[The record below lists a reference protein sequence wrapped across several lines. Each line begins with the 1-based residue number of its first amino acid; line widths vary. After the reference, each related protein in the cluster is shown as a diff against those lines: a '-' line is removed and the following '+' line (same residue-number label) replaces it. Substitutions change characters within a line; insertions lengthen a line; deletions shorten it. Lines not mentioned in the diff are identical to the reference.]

1 MYRANIGISQ
11 LPQFKKCCAS
21 AARIPSLYP
30 YSTNLGVLM
39 SRLDIQ
45 FWSADNRLLVENV
58 WRNFADAR
66 IGDDT
71 PIYII

>member
-39 SRLDIQ
+39 SRLDTQ
-45 FWSADNRLLVENV
+45 YWSPDNRLLVENV
-58 WRNFADAR
+58 WRNFADTR
-66 IGDDT
+66 IGKDM
-71 PIYII
+71 PPHIM